1 MVYVKGDILS
11 NCTISEMYFEKL
23 CVSRGIVC
31 KRISETDAKS
41 PDYRV
46 LIPPMVL
53 ITEVKQ
59 LDPNNEDERLSKIW
73 DTPQSPGAFS
83 VTRRVH
89 DKLAEGYAQVKR
101 LSEGKLPT
109 MIVVYN
115 NAGEWNL
122 LSEFTITTAM
132 FGSYGF
138 VLESQPD
145 QPIEVRRQGH
155 LGNRKVTK
163 RTLRSLSAVGVLEHT
178 GTGSGALELY
188 CYHNPFAKVPIKPN
202 LLSKLASAQFIHPN
216 PHQGRFVPWKPKRIE
231 I

>member
-1 MVYVKGDILS
+1 
-11 NCTISEMYFEKL
+11 MYFEQL
-23 CVSRGIVC
+23 CANRGVGC
-31 KRISETDAKS
+31 ERISVTKNAKS

-59 LDPNNEDERLSKIW
+59 LDPNSEDTKHSKTW
-73 DTPQSPGAFS
+73 GTRQSVGAFS
-83 VTRRVH
+83 VPGRVR
-89 DKLAEGYAQVKR
+89 DKLTDGYPQVKR
-101 LSEGKLPT
+101 LSEGKFPT

-145 QPIEVRRQGH
+145 QTIEVGRQGH

-163 RTLRSLSAVGVLEHT
+163 GTLRSLSAVGVLVHT
-178 GTGSGALELY
+178 GTGSGVLELY
-188 CYHNPFAKVPIKPN
+188 CYHNPFAKEAIKPD
-202 LLSKLASAQFIHPN
+202 LLAKLASAQFVHPN

>member
-1 MVYVKGDILS
+1 MSRKVVS
-11 NCTISEMYFEKL
+11 SSTISEKYFEKL
-23 CVSRGIVC
+23 CVNRGVVC
-31 KRISETDAKS
+31 ERIPETNAKN
-41 PDYRV
+41 PDYCV

-59 LDPNNEDERLSKIW
+59 LDPNAEDERLSKNW
-73 DTPQSPGAFS
+73 GTPQSPGAFS
-83 VTRRVH
+83 VDRRVRYQ
-89 DKLAEGYAQVKR
+89 LAKGYPQVKR

-132 FGSYGF
+132 FGSYGIEF
-138 VLESQPD
+138 ESPPD
-145 QPIEVRRQGH
+145 QTIMEVKRQGH
-155 LGNRKVTK
+155 LGNRKITK
-163 RTLRSLSAVGVLEHT
+163 GTLRSLSAVGVLERS
-178 GTGSGALELY
+178 GTGSEALELC
-188 CYHNPFAKVPIKPN
+188 CYHNPFAKVPIEPN
-202 LLSKLASAQFIHPN
+202 LLTKLASAQFVHPN